1 MADLANAF
9 SQINTEALGKESCVS
24 CRTSLWSS
32 NHSDYKQSNKDFVLA
47 LEKDILE
54 LTLGDNLAH
63 TWLTSTIWG
72 RVESPA
78 SGEED
83 GNFGNNRPL
92 LVDPKPLHLIQQA
105 NPRREPFDELS
116 HIDYKLQ
123 GIVNDVAKA
132 LDALGSMAGNSEENT
147 VKKLESS
154 MKLIAKS
161 ITHIRNILGCTDKGQ
176 RLQEA
181 MIDCYEGIL
190 SGMEQASTMI
200 QARKTAQS
208 PPHVYHNR
216 K

>member
-1 MADLANAF
+1 MIIKPLK
-9 SQINTEALGKESCVS
+9 LHK
-24 CRTSLWSS
+24 
-32 NHSDYKQSNKDFVLA
+32 SDKDFVLA

-54 LTLGDNLAH
+54 VTLGENLAH
-63 TWLTSTIWG
+63 TWRPASAIWG
-72 RVESPA
+72 RAGPPA
-78 SGEED
+78 SGEGT
-83 GNFGNNRPL
+83 GNLGNDRPL
-92 LVDPKPLHLIQQA
+92 LVDPKPWHPFQQA

-123 GIVNDVAKA
+123 AIVTDVAKA
-132 LDALGSMAGNSEENT
+132 LDALGSTVGNSEENA

-161 ITHIRNILGCTDKGQ
+161 LTHIRNIPGRTDEEQ

-181 MIDCYEGIL
+181 MIERYESIL
-190 SGMEQASTMI
+190 RGMEQASTTI

-208 PPHVYHNR
+208 SPHVYHNR